1 MKDIIS
7 NIYSSKSSFDKK
19 SSQIKQQKQ
28 TMEEYMYT
36 YLDQKY
42 GLKIMVMEWATNI
55 INGIRTFS
63 NEDTEIS
70 LFWRILQNELEK
82 LYIINN

>member
-1 MKDIIS
+1 MMKDIIS

-70 LFWRILQNELEK
+70 LF
-82 LYIINN
+82 